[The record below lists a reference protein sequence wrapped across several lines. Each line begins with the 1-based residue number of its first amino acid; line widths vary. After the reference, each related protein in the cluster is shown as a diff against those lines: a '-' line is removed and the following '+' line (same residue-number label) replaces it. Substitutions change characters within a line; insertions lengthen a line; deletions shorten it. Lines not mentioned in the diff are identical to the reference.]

1 MISFYSCERC
11 GTIRLLDKERALLT
25 ALLLA
30 QHCLLA
36 IMIVADIATA
46 VSEHL
51 LGPRYLA
58 PCTC

>member
-1 MISFYSCERC
+1 MCVR
-11 GTIRLLDKERALLT
+11 TIRLLDKERAFLM

-51 LGPRYLA
+51 LGP
-58 PCTC
+58 

>member
-1 MISFYSCERC
+1 MCVRA
-11 GTIRLLDKERALLT
+11 IRLIDKERALFT

-30 QHCLLA
+30 QHRLLA

-51 LGPRYLA
+51 LGP
-58 PCTC
+58 